1 MLLTGDIQQQA
12 IGMLMATRSGPD
24 VDAMELPHHGSATAG
39 AVEFVRWLQPEVVL
53 QSTGPS
59 RVGDLRW
66 LEVRG
71 GRDWLVTAVDGA
83 CFVEF
88 HSDGRVRSG
97 ATGP

>member
-12 IGMLMATRSGPD
+12 IGMLMATRSGLD